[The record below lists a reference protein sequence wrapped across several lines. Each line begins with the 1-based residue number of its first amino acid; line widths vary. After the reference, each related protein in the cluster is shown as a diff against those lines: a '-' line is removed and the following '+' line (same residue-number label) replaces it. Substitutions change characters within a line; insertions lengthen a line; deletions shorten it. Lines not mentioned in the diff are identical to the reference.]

1 MADMS
6 QADESQTDYVA
17 LMEEV
22 PTAVGI
28 RLRSCYFLIEI
39 LIEDSG
45 SSY

>member
-22 PTAVGI
+22 PTAAEN
-28 RLRSCYFLIEI
+28 RLRSCY
-39 LIEDSG
+39 
-45 SSY
+45 

>member
-17 LMEEV
+17 LMGEV

-28 RLRSCYFLIEI
+28 RLRSCY
-39 LIEDSG
+39 
-45 SSY
+45 